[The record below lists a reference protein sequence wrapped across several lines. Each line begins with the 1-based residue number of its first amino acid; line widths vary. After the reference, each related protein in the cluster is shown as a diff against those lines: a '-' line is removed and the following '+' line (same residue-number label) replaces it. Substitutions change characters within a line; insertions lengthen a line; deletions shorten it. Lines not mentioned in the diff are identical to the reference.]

1 MLILHQHNQILRG
14 SPVAFLSLRITSWF
28 AVIFFA
34 VSMTGCGELEPLPD
48 PEVEN
53 FQLTIDTLK
62 GQVRDAQRNLVEL
75 RTELESR
82 RQELADVQVARA
94 QLEGR
99 VREAE
104 RRLNEARHVIE
115 LQREEL
121 VAARAERERV
131 FRSSLQ
137 LQNQLKQLQK
147 HRSKSGHPADGGQ
160 DATSVPSGAAFRNG
174 SKAIPIPSLQD
185 SPAVRPS
192 GIRTSVTPA
201 TLTPDGNAG
210 TQSFEQSAQVNP
222 LRQVTVKS
230 GDTLWGIARKHRV
243 SLQQLR
249 SVNSLAGDQIE
260 VGQILQLP

>member
-1 MLILHQHNQILRG
+1 MPSLQQYNQILRG
-14 SPVAFLSLRITSWF
+14 SPVAFLPIQLVSWV
-28 AVIFFA
+28 AVA
-34 VSMTGCGELEPLPD
+34 LLAMTMPGCGELEPLPD
-48 PEVEN
+48 PEAAD

-62 GQVRDAQRNLVEL
+62 GQVRDAQRNLTEL

-104 RRLNEARHVIE
+104 RRLTEARHVIE

-147 HRSKSGHPADGGQ
+147 PRSKSGHPADGSP
-160 DATSVPSGAAFRNG
+160 DASLAPTGAAIRKG

-185 SPAVRPS
+185 LPAVRPG
-192 GIRTSVTPA
+192 GIRTPVTPA
-201 TLTPDGNAG
+201 ALTPDGNAG
-210 TQSFEQSAQVNP
+210 SQSNELSAQVNP
-222 LRQVTVKS
+222 ARQVTVNP
-230 GDTLWGIARKHRV
+230 GDTLWSIARRYRV
-243 SLQQLR
+243 SLQRLR
-249 SVNSLAGDQIE
+249 SLNDLADDRIE
-260 VGQILQLP
+260 VGQTLQLP

>member
-1 MLILHQHNQILRG
+1 MPPLHQHNQILRG
-14 SPVAFLSLRITSWF
+14 SPLAFLSLRIASRL
-28 AVIFFA
+28 AVVFLA
-34 VSMTGCGELEPLPD
+34 VSITGCGELEPLPD
-48 PEVEN
+48 PETEN

-147 HRSKSGHPADGGQ
+147 HRSKSGSPADGSQ
-160 DATSVPSGAAFRNG
+160 DATSVPSGAALRNG
-174 SKAIPIPSLQD
+174 SKAIPSLQD
-185 SPAVRPS
+185 SPAVRQG
-192 GIRTSVTPA
+192 GIRTPVMPA
-201 TLTPDGNAG
+201 ALTPDGAAG
-210 TQSFEQSAQVNP
+210 TQSFEQSAQVSLP
-222 LRQVTVKS
+222 RQVTVKY
-230 GDTLWGIARKHRV
+230 GDTLWSIARKHRV
-243 SLQQLR
+243 SLQRLR

-260 VGQILQLP
+260 VGQTLQIP